1 MKKMLLGL
9 IVLGTILSTSCSKES
24 EVAPEKKDS
33 LPYTL
38 QGGPKKNL
46 GDYD

>member
-1 MKKMLLGL
+1 MKKLLLSL
-9 IVLGTILSTSCSKES
+9 IVLGTVLSTSCTKES
-24 EVAPEKKDS
+24 EVAPEKKES
-33 LPYTL
+33 LPYNL